1 LNVSAIEITIAS
13 IWIVLGWV
21 LVQQQT
27 TQKKN
32 MATQAEL
39 AEVIR
44 KSNAQTRKG
53 IDEVVGKIA
62 ALEKLILDGAASE
75 ELTAAVAELRVSTQ
89 VLDDVVRDAPAEPPV
104 EPPSE

>member
-1 LNVSAIEITIAS
+1 
-13 IWIVLGWV
+13 
-21 LVQQQT
+21 
-27 TQKKN
+27 

-89 VLDDVVRDAPAEPPV
+89 VLDDVVREAPAEPPV